1 MGTKFQ
7 IEIIQKMSFLVC
19 LDRVSIVL
27 FSEEILENSDDFDL
41 LNQKFSD
48 CTELFI
54 FEH

>member
-27 FSEEILENSDDFDL
+27 FSEEIFFFFDL
-41 LNQKFSD
+41 LNQTFSD